1 MAQSP
6 PVTNPAP
13 PDVSGV
19 EQAHVQTLTD
29 KTIQFQHVTNA
40 IIEQKPPPKWLE
52 AIGKFL
58 VEISPAIGYIFWAA
72 LILLLA
78 FLAYYVMTEI
88 LGIRFFQPKAKVV
101 TVEPPPQWQ
110 PNEREARNLLAAA
123 DALAAEGK
131 FEEAVH
137 LILLRS
143 IEDIDRFRPLVVRP
157 ALTTRDIAQ
166 IEAIPDRARP
176 AFQVIAEAVERTLF
190 AGGRINKDEFGQCR
204 QAYAGFALP
213 TGWQA

>member
-6 PVTNPAP
+6 PLANNTP
-13 PDVSGV
+13 PEVSGV
-19 EQAHVQTLTD
+19 EAAHAQTLTD

-40 IIEQKPPPKWLE
+40 IIDQKPTPKWLTW
-52 AIGKFL
+52 IGDLFIA
-58 VEISPAIGYIFWAA
+58 ISPFITFLFWVGLA
-72 LILLLA
+72 LLLGL
-78 FLAYYVMTEI
+78 FAYYMVTEV
-88 LGIRFFQPKAKVV
+88 LGIRLFKPVAKVA
-101 TVEPPPQWQ
+101 EPEIAPQWQ

-157 ALTTRDIAQ
+157 ALTTRDIAG

-176 AFQVIAEAVERTLF
+176 AFQTIAQAVERTLF
-190 AGGRINKDEFGQCR
+190 AGGRIDQAEFGQCR
-204 QAYAGFALP
+204 NAYAGFALP
-213 TGWQA
+213 GGWTL

>member
-6 PVTNPAP
+6 PVTETTPS
-13 PDVSGV
+13 DVSDV
-19 EQAHVQTLTD
+19 AAAHAQTLTD
-29 KTIQFQHVTNA
+29 KSIQFEHVTNA
-40 IIEQKPPPKWLE
+40 IIEQKPTPKWLIWVGDSMS
-52 AIGKFL
+52 A
-58 VEISPAIGYIFWAA
+58 ISPIISYLFWIGLA
-72 LILLLA
+72 LLLGL
-78 FLAYYVMTEI
+78 LAYYMITEV
-88 LGIRFFQPKAKVV
+88 LGIRFFQQKAKVMSA
-101 TVEPPPQWQ
+101 EAPPQWQ

-157 ALTTRDIAQ
+157 ALTTRDIAK

-176 AFQVIAEAVERTLF
+176 AFQTIADAVERTLF
-190 AGGRINKDEFGQCR
+190 AGGRIDGQEFGQCR
-204 QAYAGFALP
+204 DAYAGFALP
-213 TGWQA
+213 RGWQA